1 MELETTKKD
10 STRPPAISGRIFSY
24 AIVIIPFALA
34 MTTSALLVAHS
45 LLTYVLLA
53 SAFCAGLVIAP
64 LLMANYSKSEKQS
77 SLLYR
82 LLAYLPGSTC
92 FVDRIE
98 TMQESI
104 DLLEARHQTLTDNLA
119 AAIIIR
125 DAAGAILYCSPYI
138 EVLTGYSQTEIYADS
153 EGFFSTIVHEDDR
166 DKVDRSLKVSQLG
179 EAFQFRYRFYHKTG
193 LLMWA
198 ETRTVPLLDE
208 QEQLQALLS
217 ITFDVTGS
225 MRYQQR
231 VEEHNQDLRDF
242 SYMLSHDLKSP
253 MVTIRGML
261 NALREDHTAE
271 LSADALSLIS
281 HAEQASERL
290 QSLIAGV
297 IEYSRISN
305 LEEQPQPVN
314 CTQLL
319 EEVTQELQFA
329 LSKAQGEITASS
341 LPTVWGDHTM
351 LYQVFLNLIGNAIK
365 YRSNERPLRI
375 MINAT
380 NHSDERTTIITFSDT
395 GIGIPADRIEHIF
408 RPFHRAHGTD
418 VEGSGIGLACV
429 KKLIDRMSG
438 SIEVTS
444 QLEKGST
451 FSLQLRLADIPL
463 KPS

>member
-1 MELETTKKD
+1 MEPEATDKD
-10 STRPPAISGRIFSY
+10 SSTPSTFSGRIVSY

-45 LLTYVLLA
+45 LLTYVLLI
-53 SAFCAGLVIAP
+53 SAFCAGFVIAP
-64 LLMANYSKSEKQS
+64 LLLASFSKTDKQR
-77 SLLYR
+77 SLLHR
-82 LLAYLPGSTC
+82 FIACLPGSIYIS
-92 FVDRIE
+92 DRIE
-98 TMQESI
+98 AMQESI

-125 DAAGAILYCSPYI
+125 DAEGEILYCSPYI

-271 LSADALSLIS
+271 LSPDALSLIS

-305 LEEQPQPVN
+305 LEEQPQPVD
-314 CTQLL
+314 CTLL
-319 EEVTQELQFA
+319 LQEVSQELQFA
-329 LSKAQGEITASS
+329 LSQAQGEITTRS

-365 YRSNERPLRI
+365 YRSNDRPLCI
-375 MINAT
+375 TIDAT

-395 GIGIPADRIEHIF
+395 GRGIPADRIEHIF

-418 VEGSGIGLACV
+418 IEGSGIGLACV
-429 KKLIDRMSG
+429 KKLLDRMGG
-438 SIEVTS
+438 SIDVAS
-444 QLEKGST
+444 QLEKGTT
-451 FSLQLRLADIPL
+451 FSLQLRLVDTPQRD
-463 KPS
+463 